1 MPLELFGKEN
11 KQGIP
16 TFMLPE
22 TVLQV
27 MRPSFGSRFLAT
39 FPFTIGR
46 GPQDYLQFPDLRIS
60 HQCAAILYDDK
71 F

>member
-1 MPLELFGKEN
+1 VSSTDALFREGVRTPLGSSVGVYLPGIAANKGVMPLELFGKEN

-27 MRPSFGSRFLAT
+27 MRPSFG
-39 FPFTIGR
+39 GR
-46 GPQDYLQFPDLRIS
+46 WYL
-60 HQCAAILYDDK
+60 
-71 F
+71 